1 MSFFLWVLPM
11 RRDIKTE
18 VRRLLCILQLRIC
31 AVSTGSDERRLLR
44 TSKLITSALLE
55 LLIHPIIYLVWR
67 RRELPAEAAFL

>member
-1 MSFFLWVLPM
+1 M

-31 AVSTGSDERRLLR
+31 AVSTSSDERRLLR

-55 LLIHPIIYLVWR
+55 LLIYPIIYLVWR
-67 RRELPAEAAFL
+67 RHELPAEAAFN

>member
-31 AVSTGSDERRLLR
+31 AVSTSSDERRVLR

-55 LLIHPIIYLVWR
+55 LLIYPIIYLVWR
-67 RRELPAEAAFL
+67 RHELPAEAAFN